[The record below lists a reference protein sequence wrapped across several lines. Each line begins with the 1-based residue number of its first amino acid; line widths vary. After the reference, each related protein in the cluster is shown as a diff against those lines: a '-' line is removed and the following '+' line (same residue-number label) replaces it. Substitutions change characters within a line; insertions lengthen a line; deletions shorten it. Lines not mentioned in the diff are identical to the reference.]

1 MHKIAL
7 VRLQGINM
15 IIGIDLGTTN
25 SLVSVYQNGKAS
37 LVKNALGSVIT
48 PSVVGVDDEG
58 RIIVGQP
65 AKDRLQTHPELTVAV
80 FKRLMGSDQ
89 TIRLGS
95 LELKPQE
102 LSSFLLRQLKE
113 DVEAELGITVTE
125 AIVTVPA
132 YFNDLQRKM
141 TKLAGRLAG
150 IDVER
155 LLNEPTAAALAYGAH
170 EELETQ
176 ILVFDLGGGTFDVSI
191 LEMFDG
197 IMEVR
202 SSAGDNRLGGEDFSQ
217 IIVKDFFAYLVEE
230 HHLAE
235 DTLRSDFLPKILAE
249 CERAK
254 TALSTQLEYLL
265 SIEINGQS
273 YQLTYSRDTFEKAA
287 QPLLDRLILP
297 VKQALTDSSIKLS
310 ELDQVLLVGGAT
322 RMPMISKLV
331 ARMFGRLPSREVNP
345 DEVVAMGAGYQA
357 ALKAKDAQINDVVL
371 TDVCPFTLGIEI
383 VNELGGRII
392 SGVFSPIIERNTTI
406 PVSRMERY
414 YTTADQQEYVGIK
427 AYQGESRHTSNNV
440 YLGLLEVPVPKGEA
454 GEQAIDVRFSYDING
469 LLEVE
474 TTVVSTNEKQ
484 SIVISNNHDLSEDD
498 IQKSLEKLTAMK
510 IHPRENTGN
519 IAFLSRANRLYEQ
532 HLGDSREEV
541 GRIIDYFNSIL
552 ERPNKADVDAI
563 RINLNSELDKYEM

>member
-1 MHKIAL
+1 
-7 VRLQGINM
+7 M

>member
-1 MHKIAL
+1 
-7 VRLQGINM
+7 M

-25 SLVSVYQNGKAS
+25 SLVSVYQDGKAS

-80 FKRLMGSDQ
+80 FKRLMGTDQ
-89 TIRLGS
+89 TIRLGT

-102 LSSFLLRQLKE
+102 LSSFILRQLKE
-113 DVEAELGITVTE
+113 DVEAELGISVTE

-141 TKLAGRLAG
+141 TKLAGRLAE
-150 IDVER
+150 IKVER

-217 IIVKDFFAYLVEE
+217 IIVKDFLTYLVKE
-230 HHLAE
+230 HHLVE

-254 TALSTQLEYLL
+254 TALSTQLEYNL
-265 SIEINGQS
+265 SIELDGQS
-273 YQLTYSRDTFEKAA
+273 FEMTYSRDTFEKNA

-297 VKQALTDSSIKLS
+297 VKQALTDSAIKLA

-322 RMPMISKLV
+322 RMPMISKMV

-345 DEVVAMGAGYQA
+345 DEVVAQGAGYQA
-357 ALKAKDAQINDVVL
+357 ALKAQDQQVNDVVL

-383 VNELGGRII
+383 VNDVGGRII
-392 SGVFSPIIERNTTI
+392 NGVFSPIIERNTTV

-414 YTTADQQEYVGIK
+414 FTTVDEQEHVAIK
-427 AYQGESRHTSNNV
+427 VYQGESRHTRNNV
-440 YLGLLEVPVPKGEA
+440 YLGLLDVPVPKDKA
-454 GEQAIDVRFSYDING
+454 GEQALDVRFSYDING

-474 TTVVSTNEKQ
+474 TTVVSNNEKQ
-484 SIVISNNHDLSEDD
+484 SIIISNNQELTEDD
-498 IQKSLEKLTAMK
+498 IQKSLAKLTTMK
-510 IHPRENTGN
+510 VHPRENTGN
-519 IAFLSRANRLYEQ
+519 IAFLYRANRLYEQ
-532 HLGDSREEV
+532 HLGEAREEV

-552 ERPNKADVDAI
+552 ERPNQEDVDAV
-563 RINLNSELDKYEM
+563 RISLETELDKYEM

>member
-1 MHKIAL
+1 
-7 VRLQGINM
+7 M

-25 SLVSVYQNGKAS
+25 SLVSVYQDGKAS

-48 PSVVGVDDEG
+48 PSVVGVDDDG

-65 AKDRLQTHPELTVAV
+65 AKDRLQTHPELTVAI

-102 LSSFLLRQLKE
+102 LSSFILRQLKE

-141 TKLAGRLAG
+141 TKLAGRLAE
-150 IDVER
+150 INVER

-202 SSAGDNRLGGEDFSQ
+202 SSAGDNRLGGEDFTQ
-217 IIVKDFFAYLVEE
+217 IIVKDFLTYLVKE
-230 HHLAE
+230 HHLIE
-235 DTLRSDFLPKILAE
+235 DALRSDFLPKILAE

-254 TALSTQLEYLL
+254 TALSTQLEYTL
-265 SIEINGQS
+265 SIELDGKS
-273 YQLTYSRDTFEKAA
+273 YELTYSRDTFEKNT

-297 VKQALTDSSIKLS
+297 VKQALADSAIKLA

-322 RMPMISKLV
+322 RMPMISKMV

-345 DEVVAMGAGYQA
+345 DEVVALGAGYQA
-357 ALKAKDAQINDVVL
+357 ALKAQDKLVNDVVL

-383 VNELGGRII
+383 VNEVGERLIN
-392 SGVFSPIIERNTTI
+392 GVFSPIIERNTTI

-414 YTTADQQEYVGIK
+414 YTTVDNQEHVAIK
-427 AYQGESRHTSNNV
+427 VYQGESRHTRNNV
-440 YLGLLEVPVPKGEA
+440 YLGLLDVPVPMGGA
-454 GEQAIDVRFSYDING
+454 GEQALDVRFSYDING

-474 TTVVSTNEKQ
+474 TTVVSNSEKS
-484 SIVISNNHDLSEDD
+484 SIVISNSHELSEEDV
-498 IQKSLEKLTAMK
+498 QKSLAKLSSMK
-510 IHPRENTGN
+510 VHPRENTVN
-519 IAFLSRANRLYEQ
+519 IALLYRANRLYEQ
-532 HLGDSREEV
+532 HLGESRDEV
-541 GRIIDYFNSIL
+541 GRIIDYFTSIL
-552 ERPNKADVDAI
+552 DRPNKDDVDAI
-563 RINLNSELDKYEM
+563 RISLETELDKYEM

>member
-1 MHKIAL
+1 MAL
-7 VRLQGINM
+7 VRLQGMKM

-25 SLVSVYQNGKAS
+25 SLVSVYQDGKAS

-80 FKRLMGSDQ
+80 FKRLMGTDQ
-89 TIRLGS
+89 TIRLGT

-102 LSSFLLRQLKE
+102 LSSFILRQLKE
-113 DVEAELGITVTE
+113 DVEAELGITVAE

-141 TKLAGRLAG
+141 TKLAGRLAE
-150 IDVER
+150 IKVER

-217 IIVKDFFAYLVEE
+217 IIVKDFLTYLVKE

-254 TALSTQLEYLL
+254 TALSTQLEYTL
-265 SIEINGQS
+265 SIELDGQS
-273 YQLTYSRDTFEKAA
+273 LEMTYSRDTFEKNA

-297 VKQALTDSSIKLS
+297 VKQALTDSAIKLT

-322 RMPMISKLV
+322 RMPMISKMV

-345 DEVVAMGAGYQA
+345 DEVVAQGAGYQA
-357 ALKAKDAQINDVVL
+357 ALKAQDQQVNDVVL

-383 VNELGGRII
+383 VNDVGSRII
-392 SGVFSPIIERNTTI
+392 NGVFSPIIERNTTV

-414 YTTADQQEYVGIK
+414 FTTVDEQEHVAIK
-427 AYQGESRHTSNNV
+427 VYQGESRHTRNNV
-440 YLGLLEVPVPKGEA
+440 YLGLLDVPVPKDKA
-454 GEQAIDVRFSYDING
+454 GEQALDVRFSYDING

-474 TTVVSTNEKQ
+474 TTVVSNNEKQ
-484 SIVISNNHDLSEDD
+484 SIIISNNQELTEDD
-498 IQKSLEKLTAMK
+498 IQKSLAKLTTMK
-510 IHPRENTGN
+510 VHPRENTGN
-519 IAFLSRANRLYEQ
+519 IAFLYRANRLYEQ
-532 HLGDSREEV
+532 HLGEAREEV

-552 ERPNKADVDAI
+552 ERPNQEDVDAV
-563 RINLNSELDKYEM
+563 RISLETELDKYEM

>member
-1 MHKIAL
+1 MAL

-48 PSVVGVDDEG
+48 PSVVGVDDDG

>member
-1 MHKIAL
+1 
-7 VRLQGINM
+7 M

-58 RIIVGQP
+58 RIIIGQP
-65 AKDRLQTHPELTVAV
+65 AKDRLQTHPDLTVAI

-102 LSSFLLRQLKE
+102 LSSFILRQLKE

-141 TKLAGRLAG
+141 TKLAGRLAD
-150 IDVER
+150 INVER

-197 IMEVR
+197 VMEVR
-202 SSAGDNRLGGEDFSQ
+202 SSAGDNRLGGEDFTQ
-217 IIVKDFFAYLVEE
+217 IIVKDFLTYLVKE
-230 HHLAE
+230 HHLIE
-235 DTLRSDFLPKILAE
+235 DTLRSDFMPKILAE

-254 TALSTQLEYLL
+254 TALSTQLEYAL
-265 SIEINGQS
+265 SIELDGQS
-273 YQLTYSRDTFEKAA
+273 YELTYSRNTFEKNA
-287 QPLLDRLILP
+287 QQLLNRLILP
-297 VKQALTDSSIKLS
+297 VKQALADSAFKLA

-322 RMPMISKLV
+322 RMPMISKMV

-357 ALKAKDAQINDVVL
+357 ALKAKDKLVNDVVL
-371 TDVCPFTLGIEI
+371 TDVCPFTLGIEV
-383 VNELGGRII
+383 VNEVAGRLIN
-392 SGVFSPIIERNTTI
+392 GVFSPIIERNTTI

-414 YTTADQQEYVGIK
+414 FTTSDEQEHVAIRV
-427 AYQGESRHTSNNV
+427 YQGESRHTRNNV
-440 YLGLLEVPVPKGEA
+440 YLGLLDVPIPKDKA
-454 GEQAIDVRFSYDING
+454 GEQALDVRFSYDING

-474 TTVVSTNEKQ
+474 TTIVSNKEKQ
-484 SIVISNNHDLSEDD
+484 SIIISNNEELSEVD
-498 IQKSLEKLTAMK
+498 IQKSLEKLSSMK
-510 IHPRENTGN
+510 VHPRENTGN
-519 IAFLSRANRLYEQ
+519 IAFLYRANRLYEQ
-532 HLGDSREEV
+532 HLGSAREEV

-552 ERPNKADVDAI
+552 ERPNKEDVDVI
-563 RINLNSELDKYEM
+563 RTDLEIELDKYEM

>member
-1 MHKIAL
+1 
-7 VRLQGINM
+7 M

-25 SLVSVYQNGKAS
+25 SLVSVYLNGKAS

>member
-1 MHKIAL
+1 
-7 VRLQGINM
+7 M

-113 DVEAELGITVTE
+113 DIEAELGITVTE

-519 IAFLSRANRLYEQ
+519 IAFLFRANRLYEQ

>member
-25 SLVSVYQNGKAS
+25 SLVSVYLNGKAS

>member
-1 MHKIAL
+1 M
-7 VRLQGINM
+7 NM

-25 SLVSVYQNGKAS
+25 SLVSVYQNGKAY

-58 RIIVGQP
+58 RIMVGQP

-80 FKRLMGSDQ
+80 FKRLMGTDQ
-89 TIRLGS
+89 TIRLGT

-102 LSSFLLRQLKE
+102 LSSFILRQLKE

-141 TKLAGRLAG
+141 TKLAGRLAE
-150 IDVER
+150 IKVER

-217 IIVKDFFAYLVEE
+217 IIVKDFLTYLVKE

-235 DTLRSDFLPKILAE
+235 DILRRDFLPKILAE

-254 TALSTQLEYLL
+254 TALSTQLEYTL
-265 SIEINGQS
+265 SIELNGQS
-273 YQLTYSRDTFEKAA
+273 FEMSYSRDTFEKNA
-287 QPLLDRLILP
+287 QPLLNRLILP
-297 VKQALTDSSIKLS
+297 VKQALTDSAIKLS

-322 RMPMISKLV
+322 RMPMISKMV

-345 DEVVAMGAGYQA
+345 DEVVAQGAGYQA
-357 ALKAKDAQINDVVL
+357 ALKAQDKQVNDVVL

-383 VNELGGRII
+383 IN
-392 SGVFSPIIERNTTI
+392 GVFSPIIERNTTV
-406 PVSRMERY
+406 PVSKMERY
-414 YTTADQQEYVGIK
+414 YTTVDEQERVAIK
-427 AYQGESRHTSNNV
+427 VYQGESRHTRNNV
-440 YLGLLEVPVPKGEA
+440 YLGLLDVPVPKDKA
-454 GEQAIDVRFSYDING
+454 GEQALDVRFSYDING

-474 TTVVSTNEKQ
+474 TTVVSNNEKQ
-484 SIVISNNHDLSEDD
+484 SIIISNNQKLTEDD
-498 IQKSLEKLTAMK
+498 ILESLTKLSTMK
-510 IHPRENTGN
+510 VHPRENTGN
-519 IAFLSRANRLYEQ
+519 IAFLCRANRLYEQ
-532 HLGDSREEV
+532 HLGDAREEV

-552 ERPNKADVDAI
+552 ERPNLEDVDTV
-563 RINLNSELDKYEM
+563 RITLETELDKYEM

>member
-1 MHKIAL
+1 
-7 VRLQGINM
+7 
-15 IIGIDLGTTN
+15 
-25 SLVSVYQNGKAS
+25 
-37 LVKNALGSVIT
+37 
-48 PSVVGVDDEG
+48 
-58 RIIVGQP
+58 
-65 AKDRLQTHPELTVAV
+65 
-80 FKRLMGSDQ
+80 
-89 TIRLGS
+89 
-95 LELKPQE
+95 
-102 LSSFLLRQLKE
+102 
-113 DVEAELGITVTE
+113 
-125 AIVTVPA
+125 
-132 YFNDLQRKM
+132 
-141 TKLAGRLAG
+141 
-150 IDVER
+150 
-155 LLNEPTAAALAYGAH
+155 
-170 EELETQ
+170 
-176 ILVFDLGGGTFDVSI
+176 
-191 LEMFDG
+191 
-197 IMEVR
+197 MEVR

-519 IAFLSRANRLYEQ
+519 IAFLFRANRLYEQ